1 MDYQEQSPFV
11 TIFCDI
17 VNNSDTDGDSDKTI
31 ELSSNTQQSPSPPQL
46 SPLPE
51 SFMHPSPSIE
61 STLDNNNIV
70 SDYFFP
76 PYKTRYFQDSTRSE
90 LIQNEISAITALHRG
105 DLTIN
110 AIHAPRESL
119 RAFLQEQKPLS
130 LSPAGENK
138 LNKRFDYDQTL
149 LHTSVKL
156 LKHDI
161 VDLLL
166 TYGADVNIFEE
177 GKTVA
182 HRAAENNDTLL
193 CRIIRSHSGD
203 FSLFNYK
210 G

>member
-17 VNNSDTDGDSDKTI
+17 VNNSDTYGDSDKTI
-31 ELSSNTQQSPSPPQL
+31 ELSSNTQKSPSPPQL

-90 LIQNEISAITALHRG
+90 LIQNEISAITALHLG

-119 RAFLQEQKPLS
+119 RAFPQKQKPLS

-138 LNKRFDYDQTL
+138 LNKRFEYDQTL

-166 TYGADVNIFEE
+166 TYGGDVNIFEE

-182 HRAAENNDTLL
+182 HRAA
-193 CRIIRSHSGD
+193 
-203 FSLFNYK
+203 
-210 G
+210 

>member
-1 MDYQEQSPFV
+1 MDNQQQSPFV

-31 ELSSNTQQSPSPPQL
+31 ELSSNTQKSPSPPQL

-90 LIQNEISAITALHRG
+90 LIQNEISAITAEHRG
-105 DLTIN
+105 NLTIN
-110 AIHAPRESL
+110 AIHATRESQ

-138 LNKRFDYDQTL
+138 LNK
-149 LHTSVKL
+149 
-156 LKHDI
+156 
-161 VDLLL
+161 
-166 TYGADVNIFEE
+166 
-177 GKTVA
+177 
-182 HRAAENNDTLL
+182 
-193 CRIIRSHSGD
+193 
-203 FSLFNYK
+203 
-210 G
+210 